1 MKDYR
6 VTAETRR
13 LMEDMISGRHP
24 VKDAEG
30 NEYYVRY
37 NENTEELEEI
47 PAPGLRPLT
56 DGQKAEASELAAGL
70 RPQGFGAL
78 DIAKEGLKGFGQG
91 VVSGLGRVASGATFG
106 ATDWLDRKTGGH
118 LASLDADLQRSA
130 ESAGLGGWN
139 KAAKFASELGG
150 NVLGA
155 GMAGKA
161 AFETAR
167 PFYNAYQIGRA
178 YDRLQKDP
186 FQGSGRDVIT
196 RMKNHN
202 GETVMLQRGEAIPG
216 ENGTVV
222 ASGGNAFKRLTGTE
236 RNYGLNK
243 AMYKHDVSRKEVTN
257 IPRYIRKKP
266 VKTTSWGQDVY
277 ELSRPDGNYRVVISS
292 TPKGKT
298 VSSMYKIER

>member
-1 MKDYR
+1 MGKNSAAS
-6 VTAETRR
+6 TKEELLAR
-13 LMEDMISGRHP
+13 LEGRLP
-24 VKDAEG
+24 VRGSDG
-30 NEYYVRY
+30 REYYVRY
-37 NENTEELEEI
+37 NDNREELEEV
-47 PAPGLRPLT
+47 PPPELRPLT
-56 DGQKAEASELAAGL
+56 ESQKAEALRLSAGF

-78 DIAKEGLKGFGQG
+78 DVAKEGLKGFGQG
-91 VVSGLGRVASGATFG
+91 VVSGLGRVAGGATLG

-150 NVLGA
+150 NMLFG
-155 GMAGKA
+155 GIAGKT

-186 FQGSGRDVIT
+186 FQGSGRDVIA

-202 GETVMLQRGEAIPG
+202 GENVMLQRGEVLKKDDGSII
-216 ENGTVV
+216 
-222 ASGGNAFKRLTGTE
+222 ASGKSLGRVTGTE

-243 AMYKHDVSRKEVTN
+243 AIYKHDVPREQVTR
-257 IPRYIRKKP
+257 IPKTIKGKP
-266 VKTTSWGQDVY
+266 VETTDLGQDVY
-277 ELSRPDGNYRVVISS
+277 MYKARDGNYRVVTSS

>member
-1 MKDYR
+1 MRKNS
-6 VTAETRR
+6 VTSAKEELLAR
-13 LMEDMISGRHP
+13 LEGRLP
-24 VKDAEG
+24 VRGSDG
-30 NEYYVRY
+30 REYYVRY
-37 NENTEELEEI
+37 NDNREELEEV
-47 PAPGLRPLT
+47 PPPELRPLT
-56 DGQKAEASELAAGL
+56 EKDKAETARLSSGL

-78 DIAKEGLKGFGQG
+78 EIAGEGLKGFGQG
-91 VVSGLGRVASGATFG
+91 VVSGLGRVAGGATLG

-130 ESAGLGGWN
+130 EGAGLGGWN

-150 NVLGA
+150 NMLFG
-155 GMAGKA
+155 GMAGKK

-186 FQGSGRDVIT
+186 FQGSGRDVIA

-202 GETVMLQRGEAIPG
+202 GENVMLQRGEVLKKDDGSII
-216 ENGTVV
+216 
-222 ASGGNAFKRLTGTE
+222 ASGKSLGRVTGTE

-243 AMYKHDVSRKEVTN
+243 AIYKHDVPREQVTR
-257 IPRYIRKKP
+257 IPKTIKGKP
-266 VKTTSWGQDVY
+266 VETTDLGQDVY
-277 ELSRPDGNYRVVISS
+277 MYKARDGNYRVVTSS

>member
-1 MKDYR
+1 MW
-6 VTAETRR
+6 
-13 LMEDMISGRHP
+13 L
-24 VKDAEG
+24 
-30 NEYYVRY
+30 
-37 NENTEELEEI
+37 
-47 PAPGLRPLT
+47 
-56 DGQKAEASELAAGL
+56 ASGL
-70 RPQGFGAL
+70 RPQGIGAWE
-78 DIAKEGLKGFGQG
+78 IAGEGLKGFGQG
-91 VVSGLGRVASGATFG
+91 VVSGLGRVAGGATLG

-150 NVLGA
+150 NMLFG
-155 GMAGKA
+155 GIAGKT

-186 FQGSGRDVIT
+186 FQGSGRDVIA

-202 GETVMLQRGEAIPG
+202 GENVMLQRGEVLKKDDGSII
-216 ENGTVV
+216 
-222 ASGGNAFKRLTGTE
+222 ASGKSLGRVTGTE

-243 AMYKHDVSRKEVTN
+243 AIYKHDVPREQVTR
-257 IPRYIRKKP
+257 IPKTIKGKP
-266 VKTTSWGQDVY
+266 VETTDLGQDVY
-277 ELSRPDGNYRVVISS
+277 MYKARDGNYRVVTSS